1 VKVIITKSANLALK
15 KSNKRMLI
23 AKKIRELAISP
34 DDLQSNIIKMQNR
47 ADYRLRVQDW
57 RIIFRREGDVLY
69 IEEIEP
75 RGSAYKE
82 RK

>member
-57 RIIFRREGDVLY
+57 RIIFRREDDVLY

>member
-1 VKVIITKSANLALK
+1 VKIVISKPAGLALK
-15 KSNKRMLI
+15 KSNKRSLL
-23 AKKIRELAISP
+23 AKKIRELAANP
-34 DDLQSNIIKMQNR
+34 DDLQSNIIRMQNR
-47 ADYRLRVQDW
+47 SDYRLRVQDW
-57 RIIFRREGDVLY
+57 RIIFRREDDVLY